1 MKKFLLMLAGSL
13 LGTAGVMAAS
23 PDLAKARYTVGEGSN
38 TYLLVLRFNVPERMD
53 NFVYAV
59 KSDNDDLTALDA
71 LNLVS
76 GIDSRLKVD
85 MQDGQPTISIDL
97 NGDSQIDKAD
107 IQDVKL
113 SDAATTTEVA
123 TDGVTKVLTLSQDGD
138 NASASPY
145 YFYIPGPDEEGVWLP
160 EEMTV
165 KLSDNTPVIPCF
177 VQVPDGK
184 LSSTTNWQASSSN
197 EKYSLDRSII
207 ITPYTLVDDTYNARP
222 TFTGTTGT
230 TYLRYRP
237 QYYGTYSYYESNF
250 MTLNVEAPEV
260 PVTSLTMKQSE
271 VTSGL
276 NKEVKLL
283 FDYEPA
289 NATYTAVAA
298 EVEDT
303 SIASYSATTGLKT
316 KTKKG
321 STKVTVYTTND
332 KSVSTEFTLTC
343 DLENPV
349 KSVNFGPGTEDGVIN
364 VYVKQLIGLR
374 PVVLPENADIK
385 DVTITVTDNGTDRD
399 DFTCSTY
406 KVNWWDND
414 GTRVQFFE
422 LSGHRPT

>member
-145 YFYIPGPDEEGVWLP
+145 YFYIPGPDEDGVWLP

-177 VQVPDGK
+177 VQV
-184 LSSTTNWQASSSN
+184 
-197 EKYSLDRSII
+197 
-207 ITPYTLVDDTYNARP
+207 
-222 TFTGTTGT
+222 
-230 TYLRYRP
+230 
-237 QYYGTYSYYESNF
+237 
-250 MTLNVEAPEV
+250 
-260 PVTSLTMKQSE
+260 
-271 VTSGL
+271 
-276 NKEVKLL
+276 
-283 FDYEPA
+283 
-289 NATYTAVAA
+289 
-298 EVEDT
+298 
-303 SIASYSATTGLKT
+303 
-316 KTKKG
+316 
-321 STKVTVYTTND
+321 
-332 KSVSTEFTLTC
+332 
-343 DLENPV
+343 
-349 KSVNFGPGTEDGVIN
+349 
-364 VYVKQLIGLR
+364 
-374 PVVLPENADIK
+374 
-385 DVTITVTDNGTDRD
+385 
-399 DFTCSTY
+399 
-406 KVNWWDND
+406 
-414 GTRVQFFE
+414 
-422 LSGHRPT
+422 